1 MTASTTKT
9 ATVVSASNQHDHII
23 GHCRAQRHTLYSC
36 SESCIPVQLKSS
48 QKPTAIPQLSEDTW
62 TDSQE
67 ELERWGMEATEMT
80 KPESSQTATPNDT
93 HGGGLKYEEVARFW
107 Q

>member
-1 MTASTTKT
+1 M
-9 ATVVSASNQHDHII
+9 
-23 GHCRAQRHTLYSC
+23 
-36 SESCIPVQLKSS
+36 
-48 QKPTAIPQLSEDTW
+48 
-62 TDSQE
+62 DSQE

-80 KPESSQTATPNDT
+80 KPESSQTTTPNDT